1 MTIVVDANIA
11 IAVLD
16 ASDALHRVALLR
28 CLEAESVA
36 ILNITRA
43 EALIHPTRAGK
54 FAEADAV
61 LDSLGFKTEL
71 LSDEVADRTRLLRAS
86 YGSKNF
92 PIVDAA
98 VVALGVEHGWTV
110 LTLDAK
116 WPAITEADV
125 EVLRLSDGLVKD
137 G

>member
-16 ASDALHRVALLR
+16 PSDEFHRVALLR
-28 CLEAESVA
+28 CLAAESVA

-54 FAEADAV
+54 FAEADAM
-61 LDSLGFKTEL
+61 LDSLGFNTEL
-71 LSDEVADRTRLLRAS
+71 LSDDVADRTRLLRSS
-86 YGSKNF
+86 YGNKNF

-98 VVALGVEHGWTV
+98 VVALGIEGGWTV
-110 LTLDAK
+110 VTLDAK
-116 WPAITEADV
+116 WPAITEADI
-125 EVLRLSDGLVKD
+125 EILRPSDGSVKD